1 MFQDD
6 QIFSVFMFAVS
17 AYLFYMWW
25 DDLRYFKKSG
35 GKVRRGAFAGAAP
48 VPAKYCLWGAVAAV
62 GLLALHVWTE
72 YSLGVVSEQTSF
84 SHWAIF
90 SWIAAAF
97 VEELIFRGYLVVQN
111 KGVLALGA
119 SMLFFSLLFALAHPF
134 VWNYEI
140 PEGASLLD
148 GVWVWDFSA
157 QPVMSTVSIF
167 ECSVLFYLLRFIP
180 QNSNRSLLPC
190 IIAHA
195 TYNVGVYL
203 VKLAQGVIA

>member
-25 DDLRYFKKSG
+25 DDLRYYKKNG
-35 GKVRRGAFAGAAP
+35 GKIRRGAFAGATS
-48 VPAKYCLWGAVAAV
+48 VPFKYCLWGAVAALL
-62 GLLALHVWTE
+62 LLALHVSTE

-84 SHWAIF
+84 SYWAIF

-111 KGVLALGA
+111 RGVVALAL
-119 SMLFFSLLFALAHPF
+119 SILFFSLLFALAHPF

-140 PEGASLLD
+140 PEGAWLFD
-148 GVWVWDFSA
+148 GVWIFDFSA
-157 QPVMSTVSIF
+157 QPILSTIAIF
-167 ECSVLFYLLRFIP
+167 ECSLLFYILRFMP
-180 QNSNRSLLPC
+180 QNPNRSIMPC
-190 IIAHA
+190 IMAHA
-195 TYNVGVYL
+195 AYNTGVYL
-203 VKLAQGVIA
+203 VKLAQGFIA

>member
-1 MFQDD
+1 M
-6 QIFSVFMFAVS
+6 
-17 AYLFYMWW
+17 
-25 DDLRYFKKSG
+25 
-35 GKVRRGAFAGAAP
+35 
-48 VPAKYCLWGAVAAV
+48 
-62 GLLALHVWTE
+62 
-72 YSLGVVSEQTSF
+72 
-84 SHWAIF
+84 
-90 SWIAAAF
+90 
-97 VEELIFRGYLVVQN
+97 EELIFRGYLVVQN

-157 QPVMSTVSIF
+157 QPVLSTVSIF
-167 ECSVLFYLLRFIP
+167 ECSVLFYLLRFMP

-203 VKLAQGVIA
+203 VKLAQGFIA

>member
-119 SMLFFSLLFALAHPF
+119 SMLFFRYCSHWRIHLYGTMKSLKEPRFSTEYGFGIFPH
-134 VWNYEI
+134 
-140 PEGASLLD
+140 SL
-148 GVWVWDFSA
+148 
-157 QPVMSTVSIF
+157 
-167 ECSVLFYLLRFIP
+167 
-180 QNSNRSLLPC
+180 
-190 IIAHA
+190 
-195 TYNVGVYL
+195 
-203 VKLAQGVIA
+203 